1 MPLVFGY
8 KSWLYILVQTMY
20 TKRVS
25 GYDESGSGYCE
36 NDEVD
41 TSRTTL
47 QLRIDESGDY
57 EKVSGDSERKIQV

>member
-1 MPLVFGY
+1 
-8 KSWLYILVQTMY
+8 MY

-41 TSRTTL
+41 TSITTL
-47 QLRIDESGDY
+47 QLRIDDSVDY